1 MRFSPKKLLLMTGL
15 TAMAISFAA
24 CGKKD
29 AAKSSDGSAA
39 AESTTAAD
47 ANLPKEPKNFG
58 KVTLG
63 KYEGVEIKTHDVSV
77 SDEEVESYIQN
88 VLENSQNLTEV
99 DRPAASGD
107 TVNIDYEGKKDGVAF
122 DGGTAKGQ
130 NLELGS
136 HSFIDGFEDGLIGAA
151 KGEKRTLNLTFPA
164 DYGNKDLAGQAV
176 TFDVTV
182 NSVQEKS
189 KPELNDEWV
198 AKTTNNAQTTV
209 DQYREEV
216 KKQLLSQKE
225 KNEKNQ
231 ELTSALDAVMASS
244 TFEVSDEAKKYETE
258 LQKDRMNKQLQQYGL
273 TLESYLQMTS
283 MTQESYDQ
291 QMQAAGENVA
301 KVKLMVDAIAK
312 KEKLK
317 LDDAAYK
324 ALEDSYGYSK
334 DMLISILGKEQV
346 DLQARE
352 LQVANFILDKATKV
366 PAGAD
371 DTQAASAGESAGET
385 AASEAAG
392 ETQASETAAETQ
404 ASEGSAAAESTTQP

>member
-77 SDEEVESYIQN
+77 SDEEVDSYIQN

-122 DGGTAKGQ
+122 DGGTAQGQ

-136 HSFIDGFEDGLIGAA
+136 HSFIDGFEEGLIGAT

-164 DYGNKDLAGQAV
+164 EYHAAELAGQSV

-189 KPELNDEWV
+189 QPELTDEWV

-209 DQYREEV
+209 DAYRAEI
-216 KKQLLSQKE
+216 KSQLLAQKE
-225 KNEKNQ
+225 KNERNQ
-231 ELTSALDAVMASS
+231 ELTAALDAVMSGS
-244 TFEVSDEAKKYETE
+244 TFEVNEEAKAYEAAV
-258 LQKDRMNKQLQQYGL
+258 QKERMNKQLSQYGL

-291 QMQAAGENVA
+291 QMLEAGENVA
-301 KVKLMVDAIAK
+301 KVKLMVDEVAK

-334 DMLISILGKEQV
+334 DMLVSILGQEQV

-352 LQVANFILDKATKV
+352 LQVANFILDKANKV
-366 PAGAD
+366 
-371 DTQAASAGESAGET
+371 
-385 AASEAAG
+385 
-392 ETQASETAAETQ
+392 QASETETSASEEAGAETAAA
-404 ASEGSAAAESTTQP
+404 ASGEESAAAEAGAESSAAEESPAQP

>member
-1 MRFSPKKLLLMTGL
+1 M
-15 TAMAISFAA
+15 
-24 CGKKD
+24 
-29 AAKSSDGSAA
+29 
-39 AESTTAAD
+39 
-47 ANLPKEPKNFG
+47 
-58 KVTLG
+58 
-63 KYEGVEIKTHDVSV
+63 
-77 SDEEVESYIQN
+77 
-88 VLENSQNLTEV
+88 
-99 DRPAASGD
+99 
-107 TVNIDYEGKKDGVAF
+107 
-122 DGGTAKGQ
+122 
-130 NLELGS
+130 
-136 HSFIDGFEDGLIGAA
+136 
-151 KGEKRTLNLTFPA
+151 
-164 DYGNKDLAGQAV
+164 
-176 TFDVTV
+176 

-244 TFEVSDEAKKYETE
+244 TFEVSEEAKKYETE

-283 MTQESYDQ
+283 MTQENYDQ

-317 LDDAAYK
+317 LNDEAYK

-385 AASEAAG
+385 EASEAAG

-404 ASEGSAAAESTTQP
+404 ASEGSVAAESTTQP

>member
-77 SDEEVESYIQN
+77 SDEEVDSYIQN

-244 TFEVSDEAKKYETE
+244 TFEVSEEAKKYETE

-283 MTQESYDQ
+283 MTQENYDQ

-301 KVKLMVDAIAK
+301 KVKLMV
-312 KEKLK
+312 E
-317 LDDAAYK
+317 AYK

-334 DMLISILGKEQV
+334 DMLVSILGKEQV

>member
-77 SDEEVESYIQN
+77 SDEEVDSYIQN

-164 DYGNKDLAGQAV
+164 EYHAAELAGQSV

-189 KPELNDEWV
+189 QPELTDEWV

-209 DQYREEV
+209 DAYRAEI
-216 KKQLLSQKE
+216 KSQLLAQKE
-225 KNEKNQ
+225 KNERNQ
-231 ELTSALDAVMASS
+231 ELTAALDAVMSDS
-244 TFEVSDEAKKYETE
+244 TFEVNEEAKAYEAAV
-258 LQKDRMNKQLQQYGL
+258 QKERMNKQLSQYGL

-291 QMQAAGENVA
+291 QMLEAGENVA
-301 KVKLMVDAIAK
+301 KVKLMVDEVAK

-334 DMLISILGKEQV
+334 DMLVSILGQEQV

-352 LQVANFILDKATKV
+352 LQVANFILDKANKV
-366 PAGAD
+366 
-371 DTQAASAGESAGET
+371 
-385 AASEAAG
+385 
-392 ETQASETAAETQ
+392 QASETETSASEEAGAETAAA
-404 ASEGSAAAESTTQP
+404 ASGEESAAAEAGAESSAAEESPAQP

>member
-77 SDEEVESYIQN
+77 SDEEVDSYIQN

-189 KPELNDEWV
+189 KPELNDE
-198 AKTTNNAQTTV
+198 
-209 DQYREEV
+209 
-216 KKQLLSQKE
+216 
-225 KNEKNQ
+225 
-231 ELTSALDAVMASS
+231 
-244 TFEVSDEAKKYETE
+244 
-258 LQKDRMNKQLQQYGL
+258 
-273 TLESYLQMTS
+273 
-283 MTQESYDQ
+283 
-291 QMQAAGENVA
+291 
-301 KVKLMVDAIAK
+301 
-312 KEKLK
+312 
-317 LDDAAYK
+317 AYK

-334 DMLISILGKEQV
+334 DMLVSILGKEQV

-404 ASEGSAAAESTTQP
+404 ASEGSVAAESTTQP

>member
-77 SDEEVESYIQN
+77 SDEEVDSYIQN

-122 DGGTAKGQ
+122 DGGTAQGQ

-136 HSFIDGFEDGLIGAA
+136 HSFIDGFEEGLIGAT

-164 DYGNKDLAGQAV
+164 EYHAAELAGQSV

-189 KPELNDEWV
+189 QPELTDEWV

-209 DQYREEV
+209 DAYRAEI
-216 KKQLLSQKE
+216 KSQLLAQKE
-225 KNEKNQ
+225 KNERNQ
-231 ELTSALDAVMASS
+231 ELTAALDAVMSDS
-244 TFEVSDEAKKYETE
+244 TFEVNEEAKAYEAAV
-258 LQKDRMNKQLQQYGL
+258 QKERMNKQLSQYGL

-291 QMQAAGENVA
+291 QMLEAGENVA
-301 KVKLMVDAIAK
+301 KVKLMVDEVAK

-334 DMLISILGKEQV
+334 DMLVSILGQEQV

-352 LQVANFILDKATKV
+352 LQVANFILDKANKV
-366 PAGAD
+366 
-371 DTQAASAGESAGET
+371 
-385 AASEAAG
+385 
-392 ETQASETAAETQ
+392 QASETETSASEEAGAETAAA
-404 ASEGSAAAESTTQP
+404 ASGEESAAAEAGAESSAAEESPAQP

>member
-77 SDEEVESYIQN
+77 SDEEVDSYIQN

-122 DGGTAKGQ
+122 DGGTAQGQ

-136 HSFIDGFEDGLIGAA
+136 HSFIDGFEEGLIGAT

-164 DYGNKDLAGQAV
+164 DYHAAELAGQSV

-189 KPELNDEWV
+189 QPELTDEWV

-209 DQYREEV
+209 DAYRAEI
-216 KKQLLSQKE
+216 KSQLLAQKE
-225 KNEKNQ
+225 KNERNQ
-231 ELTSALDAVMASS
+231 ELTAALDAVMSDS
-244 TFEVSDEAKKYETE
+244 TFEVNEEAKAYEAAV
-258 LQKDRMNKQLQQYGL
+258 QKERMNKQLSQYGL

-291 QMQAAGENVA
+291 QMLEAGENVA
-301 KVKLMVDAIAK
+301 KVKLMVDEIAK

-334 DMLISILGKEQV
+334 DMLVSILGKEQV

-404 ASEGSAAAESTTQP
+404 ASEGSVAAESTTQP

>member
-77 SDEEVESYIQN
+77 SDEEVDSYIQN

-216 KKQLLSQKE
+216 KKQ

-244 TFEVSDEAKKYETE
+244 TFEVSEEAKKYETE

-317 LDDAAYK
+317 LNDEAYK

-334 DMLISILGKEQV
+334 DMLVSILGKEQV

-392 ETQASETAAETQ
+392 ETQASETATETQ
-404 ASEGSAAAESTTQP
+404 ASEGSVAAESTTQP

>member
-39 AESTTAAD
+39 AERTTAAD

-77 SDEEVESYIQN
+77 SDEEVDSYIQN

-216 KKQLLSQKE
+216 KKQLLSQK
-225 KNEKNQ
+225 NEKNQ

-244 TFEVSDEAKKYETE
+244 TFEVSEEAKKYETE

-283 MTQESYDQ
+283 MTQENYDQ

-317 LDDAAYK
+317 LNDEAYK

-334 DMLISILGKEQV
+334 DMLVSILGKEQV